1 VTAESGAMRYVKG
14 SHKPGIIYAPTPFG
28 KSSGFAQILNAT
40 GLPPF
45 PPSETFLPNADI
57 LTCQMAPGDVIAH
70 HPLVFHWSPGNL
82 DPKRRR
88 RALALR
94 YVGDDAVFDE
104 GAANFLA
111 HPKLAAL
118 LREPLVFSTG
128 DKPKGANFPLV
139 WPKPA

>member
-1 VTAESGAMRYVKG
+1 LDAAK
-14 SHKPGIIYAPTPFG
+14 
-28 KSSGFAQILNAT
+28 
-40 GLPPF
+40 LPPF
-45 PPSETFLPNADI
+45 PDAASFLPDADI
-57 LTCQMAPGDVIAH
+57 LTCEMEPGDVIAH

-82 DPKRRR
+82 DLYRRR

-118 LREPLVFSTG
+118 LREPLVFNTG

-139 WPKPA
+139 WPRPA